1 MSQIRLL
8 ARNSAGAEEKS
19 NASMMVGSR
28 DVANAILTEGESG
41 YSSENMSIQRSSL
54 YNGSCS
60 QSSRGD
66 TMIRQKREYHPGRTQ
81 YIVHWT
87 CHTQLNS
94 ATCGFAKDI
103 GMEEGMFMT
112 LSIEYQKLFR
122 VGGWLRIQSLVQL
135 VDAMTI
141 SPVDNVGIS
150 DC

>member
-1 MSQIRLL
+1 
-8 ARNSAGAEEKS
+8 
-19 NASMMVGSR
+19 
-28 DVANAILTEGESG
+28 
-41 YSSENMSIQRSSL
+41 
-54 YNGSCS
+54 
-60 QSSRGD
+60 
-66 TMIRQKREYHPGRTQ
+66 MIRQKREYHAGRTQ

-87 CHTQLNS
+87 FHTQLNS

-112 LSIEYQKLFR
+112 LSIEDQELFR

-150 DC
+150 DCYTDSLEARMQVLGDSLSRGCTTNADSLSFFPRR